1 MIYGASDED
10 DWTSEAT
17 WYKANPSLGET
28 IDIEKV
34 RNAYISAKENV
45 AEENIFRQLRLN
57 QWVKQSTRWMQMD
70 KWNACA
76 FFVNEEELIGRTCYG
91 GLDLSSTS
99 DITAFVLVFPPRNDE
114 EKYIILPYCWI
125 PEDNMRL
132 RVRRDHVPYDVWAAE
147 GSLETTEGNVI
158 HYGFIEK
165 FIEELGTKYHIK
177 EIAFDRWGATQM
189 VQDLEGMGFTVVP
202 FGQGYKDMSPPT
214 KELMKLTL
222 EERIAHGGHKVLR
235 WMMDNVYVRQNP
247 AGNIKMDKEMKSI
260 FDKITKFRK
269 KRAEEKALQEEPVKE
284 SSLSEDALPE
294 EFDVSTMQK
303 TKIQKGMS
311 STMSVNRNIDNLMN
325 QLEET
330 FSQRLLR
337 MIDERGMTDSEAYTK
352 AYVDRR
358 HFSKIRKDVN
368 YVPNK
373 KTVLAFTIALELS
386 LDEAKDLLA
395 SAGFALSRSS
405 KTDIIVA
412 YFLQN
417 KIYDMFEINDVLDAY
432 GQPVF

>member
-1 MIYGASDED
+1 MADQKLIDEV
-10 DWTSEAT
+10 
-17 WYKANPSLGET
+17 G
-28 IDIEKV
+28 
-34 RNAYISAKENV
+34 
-45 AEENIFRQLRLN
+45 
-57 QWVKQSTRWMQMD
+57 
-70 KWNACA
+70 
-76 FFVNEEELIGRTCYG
+76 
-91 GLDLSSTS
+91 
-99 DITAFVLVFPPRNDE
+99 
-114 EKYIILPYCWI
+114 KYI
-125 PEDNMRL
+125 D
-132 RVRRDHVPYDVWAAE
+132 
-147 GSLETTEGNVI
+147 
-158 HYGFIEK
+158 
-165 FIEELGTKYHIK
+165 KYY
-177 EIAFDRWGATQM
+177 EP
-189 VQDLEGMGFTVVP
+189 V
-202 FGQGYKDMSPPT
+202 KD
-214 KELMKLTL
+214 
-222 EERIAHGGHKVLR
+222 
-235 WMMDNVYVRQNP
+235 D
-247 AGNIKMDKEMKSI
+247 IKMDKEMKSI

-269 KRAEEKALQEEPVKE
+269 KRAEKKVLQEEPVKE

>member
-1 MIYGASDED
+1 MADQ
-10 DWTSEAT
+10 
-17 WYKANPSLGET
+17 KL
-28 IDIEKV
+28 IDKV
-34 RNAYISAKENV
+34 
-45 AEENIFRQLRLN
+45 
-57 QWVKQSTRWMQMD
+57 
-70 KWNACA
+70 
-76 FFVNEEELIGRTCYG
+76 G
-91 GLDLSSTS
+91 
-99 DITAFVLVFPPRNDE
+99 
-114 EKYIILPYCWI
+114 KYI
-125 PEDNMRL
+125 D
-132 RVRRDHVPYDVWAAE
+132 
-147 GSLETTEGNVI
+147 
-158 HYGFIEK
+158 
-165 FIEELGTKYHIK
+165 KYY
-177 EIAFDRWGATQM
+177 EP
-189 VQDLEGMGFTVVP
+189 V
-202 FGQGYKDMSPPT
+202 KD
-214 KELMKLTL
+214 
-222 EERIAHGGHKVLR
+222 
-235 WMMDNVYVRQNP
+235 D
-247 AGNIKMDKEMKSI
+247 IKMDKEMLSI
-260 FDKITKFRK
+260 FDKITRFRK
-269 KRAEEKALQEEPVKE
+269 KRAEEKALQEQQIQE
-284 SSLSEDALPE
+284 SSQIEESAPE

-303 TKIQKGMS
+303 TKIKKGMS
-311 STMSVNRNIDNLMN
+311 STMSVNRNIDNLMD

>member
-1 MIYGASDED
+1 MADQKLIDEV
-10 DWTSEAT
+10 
-17 WYKANPSLGET
+17 G
-28 IDIEKV
+28 
-34 RNAYISAKENV
+34 
-45 AEENIFRQLRLN
+45 
-57 QWVKQSTRWMQMD
+57 
-70 KWNACA
+70 
-76 FFVNEEELIGRTCYG
+76 
-91 GLDLSSTS
+91 
-99 DITAFVLVFPPRNDE
+99 
-114 EKYIILPYCWI
+114 KYI
-125 PEDNMRL
+125 D
-132 RVRRDHVPYDVWAAE
+132 
-147 GSLETTEGNVI
+147 
-158 HYGFIEK
+158 
-165 FIEELGTKYHIK
+165 KYYEPVSDDIK
-177 EIAFDRWGATQM
+177 
-189 VQDLEGMGFTVVP
+189 V
-202 FGQGYKDMSPPT
+202 
-214 KELMKLTL
+214 
-222 EERIAHGGHKVLR
+222 
-235 WMMDNVYVRQNP
+235 
-247 AGNIKMDKEMKSI
+247 DKEMLSI
-260 FDKITKFRK
+260 FDRITRFRK
-269 KRAEEKALQEEPVKE
+269 KRAEEKALQEQQIQE
-284 SSLSEDALPE
+284 SSQIEESAPD

-303 TKIQKGMS
+303 TKIERGMS
-311 STMSVNRNIDNLMN
+311 STMAVNRNIDNLMD

-337 MIDERGMTDSEAYTK
+337 MIDERGMTDSEVYTK

>member
-1 MIYGASDED
+1 MADQKLIDEV
-10 DWTSEAT
+10 
-17 WYKANPSLGET
+17 G
-28 IDIEKV
+28 
-34 RNAYISAKENV
+34 
-45 AEENIFRQLRLN
+45 
-57 QWVKQSTRWMQMD
+57 
-70 KWNACA
+70 
-76 FFVNEEELIGRTCYG
+76 
-91 GLDLSSTS
+91 
-99 DITAFVLVFPPRNDE
+99 
-114 EKYIILPYCWI
+114 KYI
-125 PEDNMRL
+125 D
-132 RVRRDHVPYDVWAAE
+132 
-147 GSLETTEGNVI
+147 
-158 HYGFIEK
+158 
-165 FIEELGTKYHIK
+165 KYY
-177 EIAFDRWGATQM
+177 EP
-189 VQDLEGMGFTVVP
+189 V
-202 FGQGYKDMSPPT
+202 KD
-214 KELMKLTL
+214 
-222 EERIAHGGHKVLR
+222 
-235 WMMDNVYVRQNP
+235 D
-247 AGNIKMDKEMKSI
+247 IKMDKEMLSI
-260 FDKITKFRK
+260 FDKITRFRK
-269 KRAEEKALQEEPVKE
+269 KRAEEKALQEQQNQE
-284 SSLSEDALPE
+284 SSQIEEAPE

-303 TKIQKGMS
+303 TKIKKGMS
-311 STMSVNRNIDNLMN
+311 STMSVNRNIDNLMD